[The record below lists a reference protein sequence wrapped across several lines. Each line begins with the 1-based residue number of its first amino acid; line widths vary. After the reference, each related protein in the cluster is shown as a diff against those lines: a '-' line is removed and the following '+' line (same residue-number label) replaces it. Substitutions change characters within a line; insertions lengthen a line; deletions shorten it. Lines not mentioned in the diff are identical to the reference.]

1 MPAMRKNQKIITTIL
16 WSFLVLTMVAVVG
29 RGMWRTDSDPAA
41 RGVSAAYEAPTGPGG
56 LPILYD
62 APHFTLI
69 DQDGKPFDSEQLK
82 GNVWVAAF
90 IFTNCPGV
98 CPMMTTRMV
107 KLQDAVPSN
116 DVKLVSITVDPDRDK
131 PEVLKQYAKRFKAD
145 ESRWRFLTGDYA
157 AIKQTADGM
166 KLTIIAP
173 KDNQA
178 IDHDDHF
185 LLIDRQ
191 GRVRGAYSG
200 KDDDALNQLAKDA
213 AKLAEAKG

>member
-1 MPAMRKNQKIITTIL
+1 MRKNQKIITTIL

-41 RGVSAAYEAPTGPGG
+41 RGVSASYIAPTGPGG

-62 APHFTLI
+62 APHFALT

-82 GNVWVAAF
+82 GSVWVAAF

-98 CPMMTTRMV
+98 CPMMTQRMV
-107 KLQDAVPSN
+107 KLQDAVPSK

-145 ESRWRFLTGDYA
+145 ESRWHFLTGEYA

-191 GRVRGAYSG
+191 GHVRGAYSG
-200 KDDDALNQLAKDA
+200 RDDEALNQLAKDA